1 MSKFKN
7 LTEKNMKFLLKRMRE
22 DIYNFGSTRDLISGV
37 NQKILKDILDDI
49 GMVPNNDDLSFILA
63 LYRLNP
69 NSDTEPIKIPQ
80 LHTYE
85 VITKRHATISVKELW
100 KNTVESY
107 FEDEDD
113 VQDFDSWFGGADWWE
128 GEMIDRDEYDEE
140 TTDTEYDEINKLS

>member
-1 MSKFKN
+1 MYICIIVKFHNVRKA
-7 LTEKNMKFLLKRMRE
+7 
-22 DIYNFGSTRDLISGV
+22 SS
-37 NQKILKDILDDI
+37 
-49 GMVPNNDDLSFILA
+49 LSFIFS

-69 NSDTEPIKIPQ
+69 NSDTEPLKIPQ

-85 VITKRHATISVKELW
+85 VYTKRYATISVKELW

-128 GEMIDRDEYDEE
+128 GEMVDREEYDEE
-140 TTDTEYDEINKLS
+140 TTDTDYDEINKLS

>member
-22 DIYNFGSTRDLISGV
+22 DIYNFGSTRHLISGA

-49 GMVPNNDDLSFILA
+49 GMTPTNEDLSFIFA

-80 LHTYE
+80 LHRYE
-85 VITKRHATISVKELW
+85 VITKRYASISVKELW

-113 VQDFDSWFGGADWWE
+113 VQDFDSWCGGAYWWE
-128 GEMIDRDEYDEE
+128 GETIDRDEYDEE
-140 TTDTEYDEINKLS
+140 TADTE